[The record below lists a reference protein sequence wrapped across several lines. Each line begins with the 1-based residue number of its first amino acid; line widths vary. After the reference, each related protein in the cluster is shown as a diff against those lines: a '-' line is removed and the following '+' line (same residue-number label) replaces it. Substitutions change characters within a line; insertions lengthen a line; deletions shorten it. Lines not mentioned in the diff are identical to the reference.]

1 MIGLQPPI
9 AELKCLQTL
18 CSPRLMKP
26 CNDPLD
32 SFAEREPAVVCV
44 GLHGPEPATE
54 ISCLRAKPNGEMRQ

>member
-1 MIGLQPPI
+1 MNLPHFP
-9 AELKCLQTL
+9 ELLAAQACAL
-18 CSPRLMKP
+18 PLMKP

-32 SFAEREPAVVCV
+32 SFGEREPVVVCV